1 MKILYVLGFLP
12 PYVTREIEA
21 VADQGHRIAVL
32 LPENKNDK
40 TADFWDGISQEP
52 GGSFVSISRN
62 LKFDYLTCSHTKLL
76 VPLLKSMGKTKALL
90 KSLKEKEFRYFLI
103 ASRAVSTIPSS
114 DKPDII
120 HAHFAKD
127 QAHIARIMAS
137 ILRVPYT
144 VTTHA
149 TDIFVPSCKTR
160 LRRVLGEAS
169 TVLTI
174 SDYNIPH
181 LMEYGISRDKIT
193 VARLPLD
200 TAKLPGR
207 KSVTA
212 SAVCTASGL
221 VPKKGVEVLVS
232 AVRMLQQKQIK
243 IKVTVIGSDPEGI
256 VLRKYI
262 TESRDLP
269 IDFAGT
275 LNSSE
280 TLDIV
285 ASASFFVLPS
295 VEAANKDKDGIPV
308 ALIEAMGMGVP
319 CISTELSGIPE
330 LIENRV
336 SGLLVQPGSAE
347 ELADAMMTLLSDRE
361 LAETL
366 GRAGQKQVFTNHSPE
381 KQAAIITDRF
391 TEIVEERNHI

>member
-21 VADQGHRIAVL
+21 VADQGHRISVL
-32 LPENKNDK
+32 LPENKNNK
-40 TADFWDGISQEP
+40 TADFWDSISQEP

-62 LKFDYLTCSHTKLL
+62 LKYEYLTCSHAKLL
-76 VPLLKSMGKTKALL
+76 TPLLKSLGRTRVLRKAF
-90 KSLKEKEFRYFLI
+90 KENEFRYFLI
-103 ASRAVSTIPSS
+103 ASRAVSAIPPS

-127 QAHIARIMAS
+127 QAHIARIMAA
-137 ILRVPYT
+137 ILKIPYT

-149 TDIFVPSCKTR
+149 TDIFVPACKTR

-169 TVLTI
+169 AVITI
-174 SDYNIPH
+174 SDYNVPH
-181 LMEYGISRDKIT
+181 LMEYGISRDNIT
-193 VARLPLD
+193 VVRLPLD
-200 TAKLPGR
+200 TAKLPKR
-207 KSVTA
+207 KTESAT
-212 SAVCTASGL
+212 AVCTASGL
-221 VPKKGVEVLVS
+221 VPKKGVQVLVK
-232 AVRMLQQKQIK
+232 AARILQQKNIK
-243 IKVTVIGSDPEGI
+243 LRITVIGSDPEGT
-256 VLRKYI
+256 VLNKYI
-262 TESRDLP
+262 TEFRDLP

-308 ALIEAMGMGVP
+308 ALMEAMGIGVP

-330 LIENRV
+330 LIENNV

-361 LAETL
+361 LADTL
-366 GRAGQKQVFTNHSPE
+366 GRAGQTKVLTNHSPE
-381 KQAAIITDRF
+381 KQAGILTDRF
-391 TEIVEERNHI
+391 REIVEERKQI